1 MPPSDLHRRH
11 FLQHLAG
18 VSAMAGSALAFTET
32 LRASAGTL
40 KRNGMSAIM
49 LWMGGGPS
57 TIDMWD
63 MKPAAPTGGPFRPIA
78 TSADV
83 QICEH
88 LPRLARQMHHLSVI
102 RSMSTREADHSRGRY
117 YMHTGFVP
125 NPSVQHPSYGAVV
138 AKELAART
146 PALDLPPFI
155 AIGRGTIG
163 AGFLGMRYAPLVVDT
178 GGDIRHL
185 RSDVSASRLGQRMRF
200 LSVLQRRFASQ
211 DRGRAAGDHSEVLD
225 RTLAMM
231 TSQQLS
237 AFKVENEPAAV
248 RRWYGT
254 SNFGQGCL
262 MARRLVEQGVPFVE
276 VDLGGWDTH
285 AGNFRRLEQK
295 LPEMDQAMGAL
306 VEDLDQRGLLQKTV
320 LIWLGEFGRTP
331 RINGNAGRD
340 HWARSWSCV
349 VGGGRFSGGVVAG
362 RTSKD
367 GSRVESEP
375 YASED
380 LMASVCHAMGISL
393 KTTYTSNNGRPMKI
407 AGGGRVIPALFD

>member
-1 MPPSDLHRRH
+1 
-11 FLQHLAG
+11 
-18 VSAMAGSALAFTET
+18 
-32 LRASAGTL
+32 
-40 KRNGMSAIM
+40 MSAIM

-63 MKPAAPTGGPFRPIA
+63 MKPGTPTGGPFRPIP
-78 TSADV
+78 TSADL

-102 RSMSTREADHSRGRY
+102 RSMSTREADHTRGRY

-138 AKELAART
+138 AKELAPQA

-163 AGFLGMRYAPLVVDT
+163 PGFLGMSYAPLVVDAR
-178 GGDIRHL
+178 GKIRNL
-185 RSDVSASRLGQRMRF
+185 DTELSASRLAERMRF
-200 LSVLQRRFASQ
+200 LSIVERRFASQ
-211 DRGRAAGDHSEVLD
+211 DRGPAARDHSQVLD
-225 RTLAMM
+225 RTLALM
-231 TSQQLS
+231 TSQQRN
-237 AFKVENEPAAV
+237 AFQVENEPQAV
-248 RRWYGT
+248 RTRYGT

-276 VDLGGWDTH
+276 VDLAGWDTH
-285 AGNFRRLEQK
+285 AGNFARLEQK
-295 LPEMDQAMGAL
+295 LPEMDQAMAAL
-306 VEDLDQRGLLQKTV
+306 VEDLDQRGLLQQTV

-349 VGGGRFSGGVVAG
+349 VGGGRFSGGVVVG
-362 RTSKD
+362 RTSGD
-367 GSRVESEP
+367 GKHVESEP

-393 KTTYTSNNGRPMKI
+393 QTTYTSNSGRPMKI
-407 AGGGRVIPALFD
+407 ADGGRVIPALFG